1 MKKTL
6 IGTTLLSFVVGN
18 ILGKKSALKDASVAY
33 KKASHREEL
42 FEGLYRQMNE
52 WFAQEQ
58 KGNTLVKYLEKNN
71 YNRIAIYG
79 MGDAANRV
87 YDSVKESRIEVVY
100 EADTARSFYSDA
112 PLLTLED
119 EFPQV
124 DLIIATDF
132 FSFEGVKEKLEQ
144 KGKCD
149 VKLLQDIIFGE
160 LDQLSV

>member
-1 MKKTL
+1 M
-6 IGTTLLSFVVGN
+6 
-18 ILGKKSALKDASVAY
+18 LGKILTLKDASVSY
-33 KKASHREEL
+33 KKASSREQM

-71 YNRIAIYG
+71 YNKIAIYG

-87 YDSVKESRIEVVY
+87 FDSVQGSDVEIVF
-100 EADTARSFYSDA
+100 EADKARSLYSDV

-119 EFPQV
+119 EFPKV
-124 DLIIATDF
+124 DLIIATNF
-132 FSFEGVKEKLEQ
+132 MSFENVKEKLEQ

-149 VKLLQDIIFGE
+149 VKLLQNIIFCE
-160 LDQLSV
+160 LG